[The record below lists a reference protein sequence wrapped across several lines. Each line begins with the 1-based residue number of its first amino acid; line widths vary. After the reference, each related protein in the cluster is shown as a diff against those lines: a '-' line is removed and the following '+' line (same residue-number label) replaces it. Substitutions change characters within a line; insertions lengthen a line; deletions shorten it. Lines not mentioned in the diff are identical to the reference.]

1 MKAGART
8 AAGRAPRLPSV
19 PLLGS
24 ALTLLLHGDFALT
37 LHHCAHRHGPG
48 LVVASLPSLPSFL
61 LGGPSRL
68 SGSGL
73 SGGGL
78 TGSGLPGSGRRLLFV
93 TCADLARE
101 VLVTRANAFRNRQDA
116 TAGTPGI
123 LFFLSARFVLTNSY
137 WSIASTASVKGDRAQ
152 KREMGRHK
160 GTRFPSGHKRETWGH
175 KGTRFPSGRYAKE
188 TTSFLCRGGHQVN
201 CPPRCA
207 NRRANPRAN
216 PRAKTKSKTK
226 SPPLIPSLLRHRRRS
241 R

>member
-1 MKAGART
+1 MNLDLNTSSGRFTMKAGART
-8 AAGRAPRLPSV
+8 AACRAPRLPSV

-73 SGGGL
+73 SGSGLSGGGL

-123 LFFLSARFVLTNSY
+123 IF
-137 WSIASTASVKGDRAQ
+137 
-152 KREMGRHK
+152 
-160 GTRFPSGHKRETWGH
+160 SGQLV
-175 KGTRFPSGRYAKE
+175 S
-188 TTSFLCRGGHQVN
+188 C
-201 CPPRCA
+201 
-207 NRRANPRAN
+207 
-216 PRAKTKSKTK
+216 
-226 SPPLIPSLLRHRRRS
+226 
-241 R
+241 

>member
-73 SGGGL
+73 SGSGLSGGGL
-78 TGSGLPGSGRRLLFV
+78 TGSGLTGRGLPGSGRRLLFV

-123 LFFLSARFVLTNSY
+123 LFFLSARFVLTNS
-137 WSIASTASVKGDRAQ
+137 
-152 KREMGRHK
+152 
-160 GTRFPSGHKRETWGH
+160 
-175 KGTRFPSGRYAKE
+175 
-188 TTSFLCRGGHQVN
+188 
-201 CPPRCA
+201 
-207 NRRANPRAN
+207 
-216 PRAKTKSKTK
+216 
-226 SPPLIPSLLRHRRRS
+226 
-241 R
+241 